1 MRVKVLEVLATLK
14 RAGAERMAVSLA
26 THLDPA
32 RFETRVVSLYDAFP
46 GGFEPVLEERGIPVR
61 RLGKRPGFDPRM
73 VPRLYR
79 ELRDFCPDI
88 LHSHS
93 YVMRYTFPAGLAAG
107 CPAMVHTVHNVARN
121 ETDWIGRGLHR
132 VAYRKGVAA
141 VAVGEEVARSFEAYY
156 GFPPKATIPNGIDLR
171 PYRAAASRGDW
182 RQAHGFR
189 EADRLAVSVARLE
202 PQKDPVGLV
211 EAFAQALGTHPNWR
225 LLLAGDG
232 SLKHEAREAAGRL
245 GLRERVHFLGVEG
258 NVAELLRAADL
269 FVLGS
274 RWEGTP
280 LAVMEAMA
288 TGLPVVAT
296 AVGGVPGLVEHAV
309 TGLLVPAGEPEKL
322 ADAIAALA
330 LDPARR
336 QAFGVAAKARAERFG
351 VEAMVSAYA
360 ALFEELAG
368 GAR

>member
-26 THLDPA
+26 THLDPV

-46 GGFEPVLEERGIPVR
+46 GGFEPVLEERHIPTR
-61 RLGKRPGFDPRM
+61 HLGKRRGFDPRM

-79 ELRDFCPDI
+79 ELREFRPDI

-107 CPAMVHTVHNVARN
+107 CPAMVHTVHNIARN
-121 ETDWIGRGLHR
+121 ETDWIGRCVHR

-156 GFPPKATIPNGIDLR
+156 GFPPRATIPNGIDLS
-171 PYRAAASRGDW
+171 PYRAAAPPDAW
-182 RQAHGFR
+182 RLAHGFR
-189 EADRLAVSVARLE
+189 DTDRLAVSVARLE
-202 PQKDPVGLV
+202 PQKNPVGLL
-211 EAFAQALGTHPNWR
+211 EAFAQALGAHPEWR

-232 SLKHEAREAAGRL
+232 SLRDETKQTAERL
-245 GLRERVHFLGVEG
+245 GLGERVRLLGVEG
-258 NVAELLRAADL
+258 NVVELLRAADL

-288 TGLPVVAT
+288 AGLPVVAT
-296 AVGGVPGLVEHAV
+296 AVGGVPGLVEHGV
-309 TGLLVPAGEPEKL
+309 TGLLVPAGVPEKL
-322 ADAIAALA
+322 AGAISTLA

-336 QAFGVAAKARAERFG
+336 KAFGDAARTQAERFG
-351 VEAMVSAYA
+351 VEAMVNAYA

-368 GAR
+368 GRR